1 MPRELFDVGDDG
13 RVVLRLS
20 VSPGA
25 GRSLVVGR
33 HGDALRVRVGAP
45 PERGRANL
53 AVVDLVATVLGVAKA
68 DVQVV
73 GGETSRSKRVA
84 VVGLEAEEVD
94 RRLEAALDA
103 SDTAPGTERVTR
115 RHR

>member
-1 MPRELFDVGDDG
+1 MAAELFDVLDDG

-33 HGDALRVRVGAP
+33 HGDALKVRVGAP
-45 PERGRANL
+45 PERGRANT
-53 AVVDLVATVLGVAKA
+53 AVVELLASVLGVPK
-68 DVQVV
+68 DGIEVV
-73 GGETSRSKRVA
+73 SGETSRSKRVSVA
-84 VVGLEAEEVD
+84 GLEPDDVD

-103 SDTAPGTERVTR
+103 LESAPGTAKVTR
-115 RHR
+115 RRT

>member
-1 MPRELFDVGDDG
+1 MPSELFDVRDDG

-33 HGDALRVRVGAP
+33 HGDALKVRVGAP
-45 PERGRANL
+45 PERGRANA
-53 AVVDLVATVLGVAKA
+53 AVIDLVATVLGVAQA
-68 DVQVV
+68 DVEVV

-84 VVGLEAEEVD
+84 VGGIDADEVD
-94 RRLEAALDA
+94 RRLDAALDA
-103 SDTAPGTERVTR
+103 SENAPGTERVTR

>member
-1 MPRELFDVGDDG
+1 MAEELFDVRDDG
-13 RVVLRLS
+13 QVVLRLS

-33 HGDALRVRVGAP
+33 HGDALKVRVGAP
-45 PERGRANL
+45 PERGRANA
-53 AVVDLVATVLGVAKA
+53 AVVDLVASVLGVPKG

-84 VVGLEAEEVD
+84 VGGLAADEVD
-94 RRLEAALDA
+94 RRLEAALEA
-103 SDTAPGTERVTR
+103 SENAPGTERVTR